1 MVGSLFL
8 CQNLISKKI
17 GGRYMQYQPMNYG
30 YQPMPQPYA
39 DRLTQLQN
47 QYQQAVN
54 IPQMVP
60 QPQVNQ
66 GLLWVSGEVGAKSYL
81 VAPNSTVL
89 LMDSDSSR
97 FYLKSAD
104 NAGMPSLRIFE
115 YSEVTNTPT
124 TSVNAPNLDEKVLN
138 DKFVTREEYEGL
150 KRQYESIMERL
161 DSINSV
167 NAEVEPSAKPK
178 SKRGGNGN
186 NEQSDI

>member
-1 MVGSLFL
+1 
-8 CQNLISKKI
+8 
-17 GGRYMQYQPMNYG
+17 
-30 YQPMPQPYA
+30 MPQPYA

-47 QYQQAVN
+47 QYQQTVN
-54 IPQMVP
+54 IPQMQAVP

-115 YSEVTNTPT
+115 YSEVTNAPQT
-124 TSVNAPNLDEKVLN
+124 VANAPNLDEKVLN

-150 KRQYESIMERL
+150 KSQYESIMERL
-161 DSINSV
+161 NSISFN
-167 NAEVEPSAKPK
+167 NAEVEPTTKPK
-178 SKRGGNGN
+178 SRGRGGNGDG
-186 NEQSDI
+186 EPTV

>member
-1 MVGSLFL
+1 
-8 CQNLISKKI
+8 
-17 GGRYMQYQPMNYG
+17 
-30 YQPMPQPYA
+30 MPQPYA

-47 QYQQAVN
+47 QYQQTVN
-54 IPQMVP
+54 MPQMQTLP

-89 LMDSDSSR
+89 LMDSDAQR

-115 YSEVTNTPT
+115 YKEVTNTPT
-124 TSVNAPNLDEKVLN
+124 TSVNAPNLDENVLN

-161 DSINSV
+161 NSISSV
-167 NAEVEPSAKPK
+167 NTEVEQVSKSNKPR
-178 SKRGGNGN
+178 RGGNGDG
-186 NEQSDI
+186 ESTV

>member
-1 MVGSLFL
+1 
-8 CQNLISKKI
+8 
-17 GGRYMQYQPMNYG
+17 MQPYQPIPNYSS

-47 QYQQAVN
+47 QYQQTVN
-54 IPQMVP
+54 VPQMVP

-89 LMDSDSSR
+89 LMDSDDAV

-104 NAGMPSLRIFE
+104 SAGLPSLRIFE
-115 YSEVTNTPT
+115 YSEVTNLPQ
-124 TSVNAPNLDEKVLN
+124 NAPQAPNLDENVLN

-161 DSINSV
+161 DSLNSV
-167 NAEVEPSAKPK
+167 NADVEPIPKPNK
-178 SKRGGNGN
+178 SRRGGNGDG
-186 NEQSDI
+186 EPTV

>member
-1 MVGSLFL
+1 MS
-8 CQNLISKKI
+8 QIQIMPNYST
-17 GGRYMQYQPMNYG
+17 YQPA
-30 YQPMPQPYA
+30 PYP
-39 DRLTQLQN
+39 DRLAQLQN

-54 IPQMVP
+54 VPQVGVQMSLP

-89 LMDSDSSR
+89 LMDSDTQR

-115 YSEVTNTPT
+115 YTEVTNVPQ
-124 TSVNAPNLDEKVLN
+124 NAPQTLNTDLKELDGKY
-138 DKFVTREEYEGL
+138 VTREEYEGL

-161 DSINSV
+161 NSMV
-167 NAEVEPSAKPK
+167 SDNESPEPSAKPK
-178 SKRGGNGN
+178 SRRGGNGN
-186 NEQSDI
+186 GESDI

>member
-1 MVGSLFL
+1 MQPYPTI
-8 CQNLISKKI
+8 QNYS
-17 GGRYMQYQPMNYG
+17 N

-47 QYQQAVN
+47 QYQQTVN
-54 IPQMVP
+54 VPQMVP

-115 YSEVTNTPT
+115 YKEVTNAPT
-124 TSVNAPNLDEKVLN
+124 TSVNVPNFDENVLN

-161 DSINSV
+161 DSLNSV

-178 SKRGGNGN
+178 SRGRGGSGN

>member
-1 MVGSLFL
+1 
-8 CQNLISKKI
+8 
-17 GGRYMQYQPMNYG
+17 MQPYQPMPNYSN

-54 IPQMVP
+54 VPQIQTIP

-66 GLLWVSGEVGAKSYL
+66 GLLWVSGEIGAKSYL

-89 LMDSDSSR
+89 LMDSDAQR

-115 YSEVTNTPT
+115 YNEVTNIPQ
-124 TSVNAPNLDEKVLN
+124 NAPQAPNLDENVLN

-150 KRQYESIMERL
+150 KRQYEAIMERL
-161 DSINSV
+161 DSLNPV
-167 NAEVEPSAKPK
+167 NAEVEPTTKPK
-178 SKRGGNGN
+178 SRRGGNGN

>member
-1 MVGSLFL
+1 MQPYPTI
-8 CQNLISKKI
+8 QNYS
-17 GGRYMQYQPMNYG
+17 N

-47 QYQQAVN
+47 QYQQTVN
-54 IPQMVP
+54 VPQMVP

-115 YSEVTNTPT
+115 YSEVTNLPQ
-124 TSVNAPNLDEKVLN
+124 NAPQALNTDLKELDSKYV
-138 DKFVTREEYEGL
+138 KREEYECL

-161 DSINSV
+161 DSLNSV
-167 NAEVEPSAKPK
+167 NAEVEPTTKPK
-178 SKRGGNGN
+178 SRGRGGSGN

>member
-1 MVGSLFL
+1 
-8 CQNLISKKI
+8 
-17 GGRYMQYQPMNYG
+17 
-30 YQPMPQPYA
+30 MPQPYP

-54 IPQMVP
+54 VP
-60 QPQVNQ
+60 QVQTLPQQQVNQ
-66 GLLWVSGEVGAKSYL
+66 GLLWVSGEIGAKSYL

-104 NAGMPSLRIFE
+104 NAGMPNLRIFE
-115 YSEVTNTPT
+115 YTEVTNIPQNTPQT
-124 TSVNAPNLDEKVLN
+124 LNTDLKELDGKYI
-138 DKFVTREEYEGL
+138 TREEYEGL

-161 DSINSV
+161 NSMV
-167 NAEVEPSAKPK
+167 SDTESVEPSAKPK
-178 SKRGGNGN
+178 SRGRGGNGN

>member
-1 MVGSLFL
+1 
-8 CQNLISKKI
+8 
-17 GGRYMQYQPMNYG
+17 MQYQPMNYG

-54 IPQMVP
+54 VPQMVST
-60 QPQVNQ
+60 PQVNQ

-115 YSEVTNTPT
+115 YKEVTNAPT
-124 TSVNAPNLDEKVLN
+124 TSVNAPNFDENVLH

-161 DSINSV
+161 NSMV
-167 NAEVEPSAKPK
+167 SDNESVEPTTKPK
-178 SKRGGNGN
+178 SRRGGNGN
-186 NEQSDI
+186 EQSDI

>member
-1 MVGSLFL
+1 MQPYPTI
-8 CQNLISKKI
+8 QNYS
-17 GGRYMQYQPMNYG
+17 N

-47 QYQQAVN
+47 QYQQTVN
-54 IPQMVP
+54 VPQMVP

-115 YSEVTNTPT
+115 YKEVT
-124 TSVNAPNLDEKVLN
+124 SVPHNAPQASNLDEKTL
-138 DKFVTREEYEGL
+138 DGKYVTREEYEGL

-161 DSINSV
+161 DSLNSV
-167 NAEVEPSAKPK
+167 NSEVEPSAKPK
-178 SKRGGNGN
+178 SRGRGGSGN